1 MNYRRA
7 KINWVLIMEH
17 ETNTARSVTE
27 TDSDHG
33 AMTRRQW
40 LQEMLAGNETD
51 LKDEEPDC
59 YVLGYN

>member
-1 MNYRRA
+1 M
-7 KINWVLIMEH
+7 IWVLIMEYK
-17 ETNTARSVTE
+17 TNTGHSVTE
-27 TDSDHG
+27 TESDHV
-33 AMTRRQW
+33 AITRRQW

>member
-1 MNYRRA
+1 
-7 KINWVLIMEH
+7 MEH
-17 ETNTARSVTE
+17 ETNTAHRVTE
-27 TDSDHG
+27 TESDHG

-59 YVLGYN
+59 YILGYN